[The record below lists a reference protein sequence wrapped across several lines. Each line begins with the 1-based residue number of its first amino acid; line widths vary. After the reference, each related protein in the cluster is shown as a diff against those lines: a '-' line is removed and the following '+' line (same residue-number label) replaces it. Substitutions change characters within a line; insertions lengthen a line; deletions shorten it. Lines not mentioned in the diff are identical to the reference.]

1 VALYERFELLALHRD
16 DGVKTFHAREIAT
29 RRPVHVHLFSD
40 PNAPQHAAL
49 LARLDRLPITE
60 RRRIIERG
68 EVDGAPYVV
77 TDRLVDQPGFRE
89 WLNAKALPLEL
100 RKSLHQAGKWK
111 VPEPAPAQPAGVDE
125 QFAALFETEGEGS
138 PAEAG
143 ATTEVPTPPASMPV
157 AKSVLGLI
165 MGIAAAL
172 LFLGLLVA
180 LYAFRPR
187 SG

>member
-100 RKSLHQAGKWK
+100 RKSLDQAGKWK
-111 VPEPAPAQPAGVDE
+111 VPEPAPAQRADVDE